1 MVSLVVLMIIAF
13 LVITFYGFKQEEI
26 QDAKR
31 LAALYNEI
39 KVERINQLN
48 NVRAGLKLKNLNL
61 GRPKKD
67 VDIQFLRTYNKFR
80 MQANVF
86 ANGPQNGQSI
96 ENFFEE
102 IKVKLDEICFRN
114 AYFLKRLHAQLPD
127 KEELSQ
133 MTSNSQ
139 KLELVRKVFNTC
151 ILINVFGQQLLSKQN
166 NKRKPDYS
174 RLCLDN
180 IQESVSKADSICE
193 SEQVKQCIIQ
203 ASGCNHTE
211 VQLAV

>member
-1 MVSLVVLMIIAF
+1 MAETISQIDRIRAVDVPWRMYLIMFIILMILLGLITGGLFQALRLPTTFMILAMVSLVVLMIIAF

-86 ANGPQNGQSI
+86 ANGPQNG
-96 ENFFEE
+96 
-102 IKVKLDEICFRN
+102 
-114 AYFLKRLHAQLPD
+114 
-127 KEELSQ
+127 
-133 MTSNSQ
+133 
-139 KLELVRKVFNTC
+139 
-151 ILINVFGQQLLSKQN
+151 
-166 NKRKPDYS
+166 
-174 RLCLDN
+174 
-180 IQESVSKADSICE
+180 
-193 SEQVKQCIIQ
+193 
-203 ASGCNHTE
+203 
-211 VQLAV
+211 